1 MTDSQIQYRSD
12 FTVQLI
18 DTMGDERRICD
29 VARVTTPSDHYSRFY
44 EAEYEKDTGLL
55 RMLMRDR
62 HGTPFEAVT
71 MTFYIETPIFV
82 NREFFRHRIASYNET
97 SARYRVLKPE
107 FYLPPVDRPMIQT
120 GKPGAYEF
128 APGENWQKARAG
140 ANIGLA
146 CKTAWQ
152 AYADMLEAGIAR
164 EVARNVLPVNIY
176 SPFYVT
182 MNLRALFNFLSLRH
196 VNESTTV
203 PTFPQWEIDQ
213 VAGMMESRVQ
223 AKLPRVMGLF
233 NEHGRVA
240 P

>member
-1 MTDSQIQYRSD
+1 MTEHQITYRSD
-12 FTVQLI
+12 FGVKLI
-18 DTMGDERRICD
+18 DYMGDERRICD

-71 MTFYIETPIFV
+71 MSFYIETPIFL

-97 SARYRVLKPE
+97 SARYRVLEPV
-107 FYLPPVDRPMIQT
+107 FYMPPRDRPMEQK

-128 APGENWQKARAG
+128 APGESWKRIEFEAASKSVAQ
-140 ANIGLA
+140 
-146 CKTAWQ
+146 CAWDT
-152 AYADMLEAGIAR
+152 YRHLLSCGIAR
-164 EVARNVLPVNIY
+164 EVARNCLPVNIY

-182 MNLRALFNFLSLRH
+182 LNLRALFNFLSLRH

-213 VAGMMESRVQ
+213 VAGMMEQQVA
-223 AKLPRVMGLF
+223 AKFPRVMDLF
-233 NEHGRVA
+233 NEHGRVS